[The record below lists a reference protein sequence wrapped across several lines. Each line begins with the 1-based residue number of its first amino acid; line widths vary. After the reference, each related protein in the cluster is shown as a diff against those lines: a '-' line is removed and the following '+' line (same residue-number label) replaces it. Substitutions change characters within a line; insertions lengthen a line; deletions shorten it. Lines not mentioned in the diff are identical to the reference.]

1 MMRISGFPWNSFFN
15 TLYYMIKY
23 FEKKMNSSDIYDS
36 SRKIPRTLQEIREV
50 HQYRFLL
57 IQLVRRDILT
67 RYKRSFL
74 GVAWTMLNPLGIMIV
89 MTIVFSHLF
98 GSTPG
103 YPVFVLSGLLVWN
116 FFSKSTSAAMNSM
129 VWGGGLLKRIYLPR
143 SSFSLSAIGTEI
155 VNMILSL
162 VPLILVMLVTR
173 FPFHISMLYLPV
185 SILMISLFSLGMA
198 LLLSTFSVVFPD
210 VVEMYQIIL
219 TAWMYLTPIIYPV
232 TTFPEK
238 YRYLMVYNPLAY
250 FVALFHIPIYEGRT
264 PTWMEF
270 WPALAIGLGM
280 LFVGWFFFSK
290 KIDEFAYR
298 A

>member
-1 MMRISGFPWNSFFN
+1 MTILLILYRKSPYMMRISGFPWNSFFN

-103 YPVFVLSGLLVWN
+103 YPVFVLSGCWSGI
-116 FFSKSTSAAMNSM
+116 FSQKA
-129 VWGGGLLKRIYLPR
+129 LPPR
-143 SSFSLSAIGTEI
+143 
-155 VNMILSL
+155 
-162 VPLILVMLVTR
+162 
-173 FPFHISMLYLPV
+173 
-185 SILMISLFSLGMA
+185 
-198 LLLSTFSVVFPD
+198 
-210 VVEMYQIIL
+210 
-219 TAWMYLTPIIYPV
+219 
-232 TTFPEK
+232 
-238 YRYLMVYNPLAY
+238 
-250 FVALFHIPIYEGRT
+250 
-264 PTWMEF
+264 
-270 WPALAIGLGM
+270 
-280 LFVGWFFFSK
+280 
-290 KIDEFAYR
+290 
-298 A
+298 

>member
-1 MMRISGFPWNSFFN
+1 
-15 TLYYMIKY
+15 
-23 FEKKMNSSDIYDS
+23 MNSTDIYDS
-36 SRKIPRTLQEIREV
+36 SRKIPKTLQEIREI
-50 HQYRFLL
+50 HRYRFLL
-57 IQLVRRDILT
+57 TQLVRRDILT

-103 YPVFVLSGLLVWN
+103 YPVFVLSGLLAWN

-129 VWGGGLLKRIYLPR
+129 VWGSGLLKRIYLPR

-155 VNMILSL
+155 VNLIFSL
-162 VPLILVMLVTR
+162 VPLALVMLVTR
-173 FPFHISMLYLPV
+173 FPFHLSLLYLPI
-185 SILMISLFSLGMA
+185 SIIMISLFALGMA
-198 LLLSTFSVVFPD
+198 LLLSTFSVIFPD

-219 TAWMYLTPIIYPV
+219 TAWMYLTPIIYPA

-238 YRYLMVYNPLAY
+238 YQFFLKFNPLVY
-250 FVALFHIPIYEGRT
+250 FVALFHIPIYEGRF
-264 PTWMEF
+264 PTWTEF

-280 LFVGWFFFSK
+280 LFIGWYFFSK

-298 A
+298 V